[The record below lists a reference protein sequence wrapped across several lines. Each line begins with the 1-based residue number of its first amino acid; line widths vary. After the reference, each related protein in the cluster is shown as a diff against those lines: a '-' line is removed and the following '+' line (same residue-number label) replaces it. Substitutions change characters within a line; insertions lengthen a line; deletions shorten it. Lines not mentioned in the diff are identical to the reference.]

1 MGSLLA
7 SVQGSSPSAVGGEV
21 DRQVGIV
28 VREES
33 EKEEAAAVELVL
45 SWLSVHGWEGVQ
57 VHLLL
62 CVLLL
67 RLGYIDTNVSICVC
81 MIRM

>member
-1 MGSLLA
+1 MRGETADANMGSLLA

-57 VHLLL
+57 VVILF
-62 CVLLL
+62 
-67 RLGYIDTNVSICVC
+67 CVC
-81 MIRM
+81 FSSD

>member
-7 SVQGSSPSAVGGEV
+7 SVLASSPSAVGGEV
-21 DRQVGIV
+21 DTPAGIIA
-28 VREES
+28 REES

-57 VHLLL
+57 VLFFFSL
-62 CVLLL
+62 CVSS
-67 RLGYIDTNVSICVC
+67 D
-81 MIRM
+81 